1 MSNPQ
6 GYLLTVKIN
15 LALKNNYSRNRI
27 KSIFNKIHMKD
38 KINKVLL
45 VLVMLV
51 LPFGLFAQ
59 DYTDVLGQRLNT
71 ITTAVP
77 FLMIAPDSR
86 AGAMGDAGVSS
97 SPDANSLHWNPAKYA
112 FIEQDMG
119 FAMNYTPWLRALV
132 PDINLS
138 YLSGFKR
145 LDDLQTLAFSL
156 TYFSLGE
163 INFTDAAGEFLFPVK
178 PNEFS
183 VDVAY
188 ARKLGEH
195 ISGAITTRFIYS
207 NLTQGQF
214 VGSVETKP
222 GMALAADVSAFY
234 TREMDIG
241 RTPSIFSAGVNISN
255 IGNKISYSDEINANF
270 IPINLRL
277 GPSLTFIL
285 DDYNQL
291 SFMVD
296 INKLLVPTPPIY
308 ARDDSGQLIIGD
320 DGEYVIDSGKDPNR
334 SVVAGIFGSFSDA
347 PGGFREELNELTYSA
362 GAEYWY
368 DKQFAIRAGYF
379 HEHKTKGDRKYVTL
393 GIGLKYNVF
402 GLDFAYLVPLAQR
415 SPLENV
421 LRFTLHFDF
430 DALQRE
436 Q

>member
-1 MSNPQ
+1 MRF
-6 GYLLTVKIN
+6 
-15 LALKNNYSRNRI
+15 KNI
-27 KSIFNKIHMKD
+27 G
-38 KINKVLL
+38 LL
-45 VLVMLV
+45 VLVTMLV
-51 LPFGLFAQ
+51 LPKGLFAQ
-59 DYTDVLGQRLNT
+59 NYTDVLGQRLNT

-97 SPDANSLHWNPAKYA
+97 SPDANSMHWNPAKYA
-112 FIEQDMG
+112 FIDKQMG
-119 FAMNYTPWLRALV
+119 VTMNYTPWLRALV

-138 YLSGFKR
+138 YLSAFR
-145 LDDLQTLAFSL
+145 RIDDRQTLAASL

-163 INFTDAAGEFLFPVK
+163 INFTDEAGEILFPVK
-178 PNEFS
+178 PNEFAIN
-183 VDVAY
+183 VAY
-188 ARKLGEH
+188 ARKLGPNL
-195 ISGAITTRFIYS
+195 SGAVAVRYIYS

-214 VGSVETKP
+214 VGSIETKP

-234 TREMDIG
+234 TRELNWD
-241 RTPSIFSAGVNISN
+241 RTPAIFSAGVNISN

-277 GPSLTFIL
+277 GPSLTFNL

-291 SFMVD
+291 SLMVD
-296 INKLLVPTPPIY
+296 FNKLLVPTPPVY
-308 ARDDSGQLIIGD
+308 QRDDSGRLIIGD
-320 DGEYVIDSGKDPNR
+320 DGEYVIEAGRNPNR
-334 SVVAGIFGSFSDA
+334 SVVSGIFGSFTDA
-347 PGGFREELNELTYSA
+347 PGGFREELNEITLSA

-368 DKQFAIRAGYF
+368 DQQFAIRAGYF

-402 GLDFAYLVPLAQR
+402 GLDFAYLVPMAQR

-430 DALQRE
+430 DALQR
-436 Q
+436 QNTGR